1 MNSTHARCSIFLK
14 SILLA
19 RTDEVMAAGNLSF
32 TTPTTAVLLM
42 NRRHLLAMIGGTT
55 FAGHSMAAE
64 RPHIGFVSGGDS
76 KGAEEFVAALR
87 DGLASQG
94 YREPETLTLD
104 LLYADYSLER
114 IPALVAEIE
123 RRGAELIVAHAA
135 ATTIVVKH
143 RPALIRRSG

>member
-1 MNSTHARCSIFLK
+1 
-14 SILLA
+14 
-19 RTDEVMAAGNLSF
+19 
-32 TTPTTAVLLM
+32 
-42 NRRHLLAMIGGTT
+42 MIGGTT

-76 KGAEEFVAALR
+76 KGAEELVAALR
-87 DGLASQG
+87 DGLANQG

-135 ATTIVVKH
+135 ATTIVVKP

>member
-19 RTDEVMAAGNLSF
+19 RADEVMAAGNLSF

-55 FAGHSMAAE
+55 FAEHSM
-64 RPHIGFVSGGDS
+64 
-76 KGAEEFVAALR
+76 VAALR

-104 LLYADYSLER
+104 LLYDDYSLER
-114 IPALVAEIE
+114 IPASS
-123 RRGAELIVAHAA
+123 RRLSGS
-135 ATTIVVKH
+135 
-143 RPALIRRSG
+143 ALN

>member
-1 MNSTHARCSIFLK
+1 
-14 SILLA
+14 
-19 RTDEVMAAGNLSF
+19 
-32 TTPTTAVLLM
+32 
-42 NRRHLLAMIGGTT
+42 
-55 FAGHSMAAE
+55 
-64 RPHIGFVSGGDS
+64 GDS

-123 RRGAELIVAHAA
+123 RRGAELIVTHAA
-135 ATTIVVKH
+135 ATTIVVKAERKSPVVYEFSADPIATGLATDLAH
-143 RPALIRRSG
+143 PLFNATGVTLLKAELNSKRLDFLHEIAPEIQRVAVIA